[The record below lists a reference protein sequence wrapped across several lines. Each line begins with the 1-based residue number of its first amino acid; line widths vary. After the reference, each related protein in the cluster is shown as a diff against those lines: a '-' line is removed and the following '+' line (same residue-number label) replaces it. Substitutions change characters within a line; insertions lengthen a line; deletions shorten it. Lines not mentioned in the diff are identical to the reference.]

1 MDTVTV
7 SEKGQMIIPA
17 GLRRKLGITAG
28 SRLGVVPD
36 GSGFRV
42 IIEPARKT
50 LAASSLAG
58 IAGYT
63 GPHISD
69 EEMDVA
75 NFAEKPE

>member
-28 SRLGVVPD
+28 SRLGVIPED
-36 GSGFRV
+36 GGFRV
-42 IIEPARKT
+42 TVEPARKKLT
-50 LAASSLAG
+50 AVQLAK
-58 IAGYT
+58 ITGYS
-63 GPHISD
+63 GPRISD

-75 NFAEKPE
+75 RFAGKV